1 MPPHKKTYR
10 AVLVGTGSIGDA
22 HVRAVEATQG
32 RVTLVAAVDIDAQRV
47 GDFAK
52 KHGIPNH
59 YTDFTAMLA
68 KEKPDIALIATPP
81 AQHVPMSIAAME
93 AGAWVL
99 CEKPLCGSLAELDL
113 LEAAEK
119 RTGCYTACIFQMRF
133 GSSTAHVRALADGGL
148 LGRPLVGVCNTLW
161 FRDDAYYAVPWRGRW
176 ETELGGPTMGLGIHA
191 MDHFLHLMG
200 EWMTVR
206 SVVSTLDRAIEVED
220 VSMALV
226 TFANGAVASIV
237 NSALSPRQETYMRL
251 DYQRGTLELT
261 HLYGYT
267 RDNWRFTVAPHVQ
280 DEGNILAQAWHSF
293 PPDVGSTHS
302 AQLADF
308 ITALDARRR
317 PPTSGDDAR
326 RTLDLLTALY
336 KSAFTGQPVTRGSIR
351 PGDPFYAALHGGQSP
366 HRAIAATPVARSG

>member
-10 AVLVGTGSIGDA
+10 AALVGTGSIGDA

-32 RVTLVAAVDIDAQRV
+32 RVTLVSAVDIDAQRV
-47 GDFAK
+47 GDFARRN
-52 KHGIPNH
+52 GIPSH
-59 YTDFTAMLA
+59 YTDYAAMLA

-119 RTGCYTACIFQMRF
+119 STGCYTACIFQMRF
-133 GSSTAHVRALADGGL
+133 GSSTAHVRRLADSGL
-148 LGRPLVGVCNTLW
+148 MGRPLVGVCNTLW

-191 MDHFLHLMG
+191 MDHFLHLFG
-200 EWMTVR
+200 EWKTVR
-206 SVVSTLDRAIEVED
+206 AVVSTLDRAIEVED

-237 NSALSPRQETYMRL
+237 NSALSPRQETYLRL
-251 DYQRGTLELT
+251 DYQKATVELT

-267 RDNWRFTVAPHVQ
+267 RDNWKFTPVPPAQ
-280 DEGNILAQAWHSF
+280 DDALLQAWQSF
-293 PPDVGSTHS
+293 PAEVGATHGT
-302 AQLADF
+302 QLNALVADM
-308 ITALDARRR
+308 DARRR
-317 PPTSGDDAR
+317 PLTSGEQSR
-326 RTLDLLTALY
+326 QTVELLTAIY
-336 KSAFTGQPVTRGSIR
+336 KSGFTGEIVTRGSIK
-351 PGDPFYAALHGGQSP
+351 PGDSFYTALHGN
-366 HRAIAATPVARSG
+366 RAPKRRKGETPKQT